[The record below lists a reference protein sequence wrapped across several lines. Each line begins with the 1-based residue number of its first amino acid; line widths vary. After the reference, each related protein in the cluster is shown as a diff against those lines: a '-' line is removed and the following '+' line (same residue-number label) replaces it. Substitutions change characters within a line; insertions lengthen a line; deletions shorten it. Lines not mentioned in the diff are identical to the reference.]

1 MAITYDQVFGALNK
15 RDKEIAQLIMPREGF
30 SSTVYS
36 DVDRQGTET
45 GLAAGFGHRLTDEE
59 LKKYKVGDE
68 IPHKQAVDWLR
79 ADIARTN
86 EASWK
91 QAYEVP
97 NATEQLQ
104 DALHKVNFQLGPG
117 WTQKFPTAWEHMKA
131 GRWDQAIEEIKFTK
145 EGSGQ
150 ESKWMKQTPER
161 AKDFITALQA
171 QHEASFEK
179 VPSMPEYTEQMG
191 IWDEPPKAEPKD
203 SSNMPNEISTNS
215 QGFSWEEE
223 PSEQKQ
229 DRRNMTDNY
238 NEKEDLSNF
247 WTKATRTPQKVEE
260 AINHI
265 MKKSSDNLKIIK
277 DKPSVLQTYQKL
289 YLGYLKD
296 SFKAH
301 GKAVKDTLLL
311 GVQPLASM
319 TEQPSY
325 KQRVD
330 KARQFKPTEK
340 DFTSSE
346 LNRLSTFVQEH
357 FNEAHPGKTKNEY
370 SIDLGDP
377 KYEKFLKDKDF
388 YNIAKAFGKINFTI
402 DRKAGLVK
410 FRDSYDFKTPP
421 PFKLP
426 PLGNNFSSELISR
439 VAREAVGPSTGK
451 EYQIQAPLN
460 TNMKPLK

>member
-1 MAITYDQVFGALNK
+1 MAITYETTFGALNK
-15 RDKEIAQLIMPREGF
+15 EEKAIAQLIMPREGF
-30 SSTVYS
+30 SSSVYP
-36 DVDRQGTET
+36 DKDREGTTT
-45 GLAAGFGHRLTDEE
+45 GLAAGFGHKLTAEE
-59 LKKYKVGDE
+59 LKKYKLGDE
-68 IPHKQAVDWLR
+68 INHKQAVDWLK
-79 ADIARTN
+79 ADIAKTH

-91 QAYEVP
+91 QAAQVP
-97 NATEQLQ
+97 NATEELQ
-104 DALHKVNFQLGPG
+104 DALYKVNYQLGSG
-117 WTQKFPTAWEHMKA
+117 WIQEFPTAWEHMKE
-131 GRWDQAIEEIKFTK
+131 GRWLQAIEEVRFTE
-145 EGSGQ
+145 EGSGKP
-150 ESKWMKQTPER
+150 SKWRKQTPKRVE
-161 AKDFITALQA
+161 DFVQALQT
-171 QHEASFEK
+171 QHEASYEA
-179 VPSMPEYTEQMG
+179 VPKTPDYTEPMG
-191 IWDEPPKAEPKD
+191 IWEEPTKPKD
-203 SSNMPNEISTNS
+203 SSSMPNETSTNS
-215 QGFSWEEE
+215 LGFWEADTSVEGMDFI
-223 PSEQKQ
+223 PP
-229 DRRNMTDNY
+229 RRNMTANY

-357 FNEAHPGKTKNEY
+357 FHEADPGKTKNEY
-370 SIDLGDP
+370 SIDLADE
-377 KYEKFLKDKDF
+377 KYEKYLKDKDF
-388 YNIAKAFGKINFTI
+388 NNIAKAFI
-402 DRKAGLVK
+402 LEV
-410 FRDSYDFKTPP
+410 SC
-421 PFKLP
+421 
-426 PLGNNFSSELISR
+426 
-439 VAREAVGPSTGK
+439 
-451 EYQIQAPLN
+451 
-460 TNMKPLK
+460 